1 MAQLIRLPAL
11 SPTMETG
18 TLAKW
23 YVSEGDQVEP
33 GDLLADIET
42 DKASMEF
49 EAIDSGA
56 IGKILI
62 AAGTEMVKVN
72 EPIAVLLEDG
82 EAMPED
88 LAALT
93 GGEAAPAAASAQVS
107 PTPTADEVETSAD
120 ANLSQTER
128 SQSLP
133 VAGHTQASMQSN
145 DGTRIFV
152 SPLARRI
159 AAAKNIDLQSITGSG
174 PHGRIIKADVESFSA
189 SAAAPSVSSILQTNI
204 LAQYEGREFTSVP
217 LDGMRKTVAA
227 RLSEAKSTIPH
238 FYLRRNFAIDSL
250 LALRAST
257 NEILAK
263 QELRISINDF
273 VIRAAAI
280 ALQQVPEANA
290 IWAGDQILQFKPS
303 DIAVAVAIDGGLLT
317 PVIRDA
323 ESKSVQQLSIE
334 MKALAK
340 KAKSRKL
347 MPAEYTGGTFSI
359 SNLGMF
365 GIDNFDAVINPPHA
379 SILAVGAAQRSAIE
393 NEDGSV
399 GFATLMSVTLSC
411 DHRVIDGAIAAQFLA
426 AIAGCIENPLSM
438 LL

>member
-23 YVSEGDQVEP
+23 YVNEGDQVEP

-49 EAIDSGA
+49 EAIDSGV

-88 LAALT
+88 LAVLMD
-93 GGEAAPAAASAQVS
+93 GGAVPAPSAKVS
-107 PTPTADEVETSAD
+107 LTPTADEVATSPDEEPSPTA
-120 ANLSQTER
+120 R
-128 SQSLP
+128 PPSLP
-133 VAGHTQASMQSN
+133 AVSLQSN

-159 AAAKNIDLQSITGSG
+159 AETKNINLQSITGSG
-174 PHGRIIKADVESFSA
+174 PHGRIIKADVESF
-189 SAAAPSVSSILQTNI
+189 AAIATAPSVSSTLQTDI
-204 LAQYEGREFTSVP
+204 LTQYEGREFTSVP

-250 LALRAST
+250 LMLRAST
-257 NEILAK
+257 NEILTK

-280 ALQQVPEANA
+280 ALQQVPKANA

-303 DIAVAVAIDGGLLT
+303 DIAIAVAIDGGLLT

-323 ESKSVQQLSIE
+323 ESKSVQQLSCE
-334 MKALAK
+334 MKVLAK

-393 NEDGSV
+393 NDDGSV
-399 GFATLMSVTLSC
+399 GFATLMPVTLSC
-411 DHRVIDGAIAAQFLA
+411 DHRVIDGAIGAQFLA
-426 AIAGCIENPLSM
+426 AIAECIENPLSM